1 MQGANKMNTGNIL
14 ITAILLLSFTFI
26 NCGNDTTKKVS
37 DSDKTKVTDTV
48 KKTVQNTVNTDEIV
62 AKISKYRAEGEK
74 KLVDKTFKKKT
85 VVLNKT
91 DAKER
96 TKQKWENVDAYY
108 DGDKLVRLQTNP
120 HKGISERTEEF
131 YVMDGKLVFAFI
143 QDIGPKNEGKDTGEP
158 GKELYFDN
166 GKLIKYSNTTGG
178 EKKDEDAEMKMY
190 ESKLPIEVSELIEIV
205 NNTK

>member
-1 MQGANKMNTGNIL
+1 MNTRNIL
-14 ITAILLLSFTFI
+14 IITMMLFSFAFV

-48 KKTVQNTVNTDEIV
+48 KKSVPNTANKDEMV
-62 AKISKYRAEGEK
+62 SKISKYRADGEK
-74 KLVDKTFKKKT
+74 KLLDKTFKKKT

-166 GKLIKYSNTTGG
+166 GKLIKFSNTTGNE
-178 EKKDEDAEMKMY
+178 EKNADAEMKMY
-190 ESKLPIEVSELIEIV
+190 ESKLPIEVDELIEIV
-205 NNTK
+205 NNTKQKVV